1 MYKKNYRRGNRKNQI
16 KTVEQADKWISN
28 LKEEIASDKKRR
40 SINVKTKQALDK
52 ILDPLRD
59 LESSIKKQEV
69 HYFLLFFDYWP
80 AKAKA
85 EFKIYK
91 NKLSEAVPKVLS
103 LIAEYNNECDTNGFR
118 GFYAYFYDKEYFEEG
133 ISKLRI
139 NEIYSW
145 CVFDDLSKKI
155 DDLCEPYM
163 YSLQYYR
170 DQLEIAY
177 KTRERLIDAEI
188 KLKRKKET
196 ENRKKALLA
205 QATGTTRDLGTTIK
219 KQLPSDHLCP
229 YCDQP
234 LGNDYHADHIYP
246 VSKGGQSRP
255 ENMVNVC
262 ARCNMEKSNLTLV
275 KFIQLKGLNRERIEG
290 NLQLLGKEF

>member
-28 LKEEIASDKKRR
+28 LKEEIASYEKQHSLD
-40 SINVKTKQALDK
+40 IKTNQAIKK
-52 ILDPLRD
+52 ILKPLSD
-59 LESSIKKQEV
+59 LETSISKQKV
-69 HYFLLFFDYWP
+69 IYFLLFFDYWP
-80 AKAKA
+80 SKAKD

-91 NKLSEAVPKVLS
+91 NKLSEALPKVLS
-103 LIAEYNNECDTNGFR
+103 IIVDYNKSVIEGVVGLHC
-118 GFYAYFYDKEYFEEG
+118 YSYKKEYFEEG

-139 NEIYSW
+139 NDFEWRI
-145 CVFDDLSKKI
+145 FDDLSNEI
-155 DDLCEPYM
+155 QRRCE
-163 YSLQYYR
+163 R
-170 DQLEIAY
+170 DISFTTNQLEIAQ
-177 KTRERLIDAEI
+177 KKRNRIIDTKA

-219 KQLPSDHLCP
+219 KQLSIDHLCP

-262 ARCNMEKSNLTLV
+262 ARCNMEKSNRTLV
-275 KFIQLKGLNRERIEG
+275 KFIQLKGLNRERIER

>member
-16 KTVEQADKWISN
+16 KTVEQADKWISS
-28 LKEEIASDKKRR
+28 LEERIALYKNRHSANDKARL
-40 SINVKTKQALDK
+40 ALDA
-52 ILDPLRD
+52 IFEPLKAQ
-59 LESSIKKQEV
+59 ESSIRKQEV
-69 HYFLLFFDYWP
+69 TFLLFFDWWP
-80 AKAKA
+80 SKAKA
-85 EFKIYK
+85 EFSLYK
-91 NKLSEAVPKVLS
+91 NKLSQAVPKVLAI
-103 LIAEYNNECDTNGFR
+103 L
-118 GFYAYFYDKEYFEEG
+118 KEYEDSVGLRRRQDYYFEYK
-133 ISKLRI
+133 ISKLHI
-139 NEIYSW
+139 NEPFWFI
-145 CVFDDLSKKI
+145 FDELVRDMQFPQHLLNSI
-155 DDLCEPYM
+155 
-163 YSLQYYR
+163 QYNTEKL
-170 DQLEIAY
+170 DIAY
-177 KTRERLIDAEI
+177 KTRERIIGEED